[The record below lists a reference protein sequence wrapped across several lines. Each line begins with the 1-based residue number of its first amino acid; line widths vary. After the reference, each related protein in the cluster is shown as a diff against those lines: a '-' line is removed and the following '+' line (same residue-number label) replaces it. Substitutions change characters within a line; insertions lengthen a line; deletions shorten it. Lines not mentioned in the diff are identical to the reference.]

1 MQKGWSLLK
10 SFYIKDSGDYISKTK
25 NLSTIPENA
34 ILVTADVVRLY
45 PSIPPEAGLR
55 ALREALDKHVKKCIP
70 TGNLVKMAEF
80 GLKN

>member
-10 SFYIKDSGDYISKTK
+10 PFYIKDSGDYISKTK

-45 PSIPPEAGLR
+45 PSIPPEAGLT
-55 ALREALDKHVKKCIP
+55 ALREALDKHFKKCIP

>member
-1 MQKGWSLLK
+1 M
-10 SFYIKDSGDYISKTK
+10 
-25 NLSTIPENA
+25 PENA
-34 ILVTADVVRLY
+34 ILVTADVVQLY